1 MIAQRMNDT
10 GRQCTIRDGITKND
24 SPKNATTS
32 NGITMKGHKGTTI
45 ELKTQ

>member
-32 NGITMKGHKGTTI
+32 NGITMKGHNGSTP